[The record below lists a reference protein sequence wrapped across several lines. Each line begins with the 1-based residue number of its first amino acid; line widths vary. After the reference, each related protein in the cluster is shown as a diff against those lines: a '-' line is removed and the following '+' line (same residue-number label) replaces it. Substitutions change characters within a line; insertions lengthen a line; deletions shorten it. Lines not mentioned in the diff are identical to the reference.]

1 MKLHCPLPLNNVDLG
16 GTTDDND
23 ISKFRVHYR
32 DTDGFG
38 TLASMAVNL
47 QRFAVG
53 AGGVAESTV
62 VCSWTSDIDGTG
74 ATTAAKAT
82 KTCAHDLAAED
93 SAEELRRTDPQL
105 AARAGADL
113 AAGSIEPDV
122 RTDSIRTAPP
132 RDGHGA
138 HRA

>member
-1 MKLHCPLPLNNVDLG
+1 VLNNVDLG

-38 TLASMAVNL
+38 TLASVAVKL

-62 VCSWTSDIDGTG
+62 VCSWTSDIDDRVARIGVAGVGGSVGT
-74 ATTAAKAT
+74 
-82 KTCAHDLAAED
+82 
-93 SAEELRRTDPQL
+93 
-105 AARAGADL
+105 
-113 AAGSIEPDV
+113 IV
-122 RTDSIRTAPP
+122 SIRLLA
-132 RDGHGA
+132 
-138 HRA
+138 